1 MPSSDGL
8 FLIPWPASVIE
19 LFQATNASQTLF
31 AQSSAAVAEL
41 SVPLAPEELS
51 LPPPQPAAT
60 IAAERIRTARSER
73 MPGMLAA
80 NRHVDADNVPI
91 LERPHLHEVAQLVRE
106 PEPSPAR
113 FLENRL
119 APAGERRIESAR
131 VLDLEKE
138 GATVVPGAN
147 DSEASAVADAVRR
160 DLVHGEDER
169 VRRLAVESG
178 GLGSFG
184 DELPD
189 VAERVGVEREPS
201 RGRRRIFERIC
212 KGRRDRFEPAVLP
225 LSRKDSTSDMKGC
238 VRSASS
244 TTLGSRADTSY
255 GQRSQNAEVSA
266 NARLRSS
273 SWRWHSASSESL
285 RSAQIGSPIPRIARP
300 PAPCSSTNS
309 CQAAMMR
316 AGFAPTSAMSAKSA
330 RSASSPSASRS
341 RVIFSAAR
349 TTETGSPA
357 SIPSRMNWSAPR
369 RNSSGPL

>member
-212 KGRRDRFEPAVLP
+212 KGRRDRFEPAVAAAFPEGLHVGHEGMRP
-225 LSRKDSTSDMKGC
+225 LGLLDDAGVQSRHV
-238 VRSASS
+238 VRAEEPE
-244 TTLGSRADTSY
+244 R
-255 GQRSQNAEVSA
+255 RSVA

-316 AGFAPTSAMSAKSA
+316 AGFAPTSAM
-330 RSASSPSASRS
+330 
-341 RVIFSAAR
+341 
-349 TTETGSPA
+349 
-357 SIPSRMNWSAPR
+357 
-369 RNSSGPL
+369 